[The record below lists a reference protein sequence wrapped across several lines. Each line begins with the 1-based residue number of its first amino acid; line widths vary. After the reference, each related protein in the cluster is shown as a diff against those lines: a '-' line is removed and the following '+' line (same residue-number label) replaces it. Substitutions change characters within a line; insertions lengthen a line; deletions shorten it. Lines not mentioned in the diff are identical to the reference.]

1 MKQLALVVMICDVL
15 MSLKTIV
22 CDVIMDFCDLVM
34 SCEKALP
41 WCLTDLTICRDT
53 ECAAL
58 VFD

>member
-34 SCEKALP
+34 SCWKALP
-41 WCLTDLTICRDT
+41 WCLTDLNIC
-53 ECAAL
+53 
-58 VFD
+58 